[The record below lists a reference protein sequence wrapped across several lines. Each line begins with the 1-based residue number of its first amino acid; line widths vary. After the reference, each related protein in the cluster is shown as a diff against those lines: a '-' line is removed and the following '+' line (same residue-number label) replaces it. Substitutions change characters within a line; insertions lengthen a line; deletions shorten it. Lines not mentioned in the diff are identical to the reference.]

1 MGQNDRI
8 YISSVGEDR
17 PHTMIRYTDQ
27 IFKVIQWY
35 SVRLPRLPGD
45 KKEAKH
51 YDHKLDSSLSRSR
64 RVLLELAL
72 CNHWDY
78 FCTFTQD
85 NEMRSRDN
93 LVEFHKDLTQFIR
106 DQRKKGFP
114 IKFVFVPELHE
125 DGSSW
130 HVHGL
135 LSGLPESELE
145 LFRDMDKR
153 GYRSANGR
161 RLPKKLRE
169 SNFYNWKSYQG
180 KFGFCSLGKIRNPVA
195 SGFYITKYITKESD
209 RMVRDVGLQSY
220 WPTRGLNHAEKHL
233 DFFGRDLF
241 IDSLLTNKYEFCR
254 TGMTHQRQD
263 LDWTFGME
271 FADFTTL
278 EPLDIAAFD
287 VAQEVEDYCQFEQLV
302 LSM

>member
-1 MGQNDRI
+1 MGHNDPI

-17 PHTMIRYTDQ
+17 PHTMIKFTDH
-27 IFKVIQWY
+27 IYKVIQWY
-35 SVRLPRLPGD
+35 RVRLPRLPGD
-45 KKEAKH
+45 KAEFKH

-72 CNHWDY
+72 CNPWDY

-85 NEMRSRDN
+85 GEKRSRDN
-93 LVEFHKDLTQFIR
+93 LVEFHEDLTQFIR
-106 DQRKKGFP
+106 DQRKKGFL
-114 IKFVFVPELHE
+114 IKFVFVPETHE
-125 DGSSW
+125 DGSW

-153 GYRSANGR
+153 GYRSAKGR

-169 SNFYNWKSYQG
+169 SQFMNWTSYQS

-195 SGFYITKYITKESD
+195 SAFYITKYITKESD
-209 RMVRDVGLQSY
+209 RMVCEVRLQSY
-220 WPTRGLNHAEKHL
+220 WSARGLNHAEKHL

-241 IDSLLTNKYEFCR
+241 VDSLLTNKYEFCR
-254 TGMTHQRQD
+254 TGMTHADQN

-271 FADFTTL
+271 FVDFKDL
-278 EPLDIAAFD
+278 RPLDIAAFD
-287 VAQEVEDYCQFEQLV
+287 VVQEVEDYCQYEQLI